1 MSLQSQLMEDMKT
14 AMRNHDSLK
23 LDVIRLIR
31 AAVQNYEID
40 HREAGAVS
48 DEQVQKIVSTM
59 VKQQEDAL
67 NDFRKAQRK
76 DLVDETEAK
85 IAVMQNY
92 LPQQL
97 SDTELEEIV
106 AQVLAS
112 SPERAFGPLMGQ
124 VMKAVAG
131 RADGKRVTALLQAAL
146 AS

>member
-1 MSLQSQLMEDMKT
+1 MEDMKT